1 MKVFIQTILI
11 SIIIAFINSVNHLTF
26 KLGRSEDLCLSE
38 YFSDKT
44 LVIYSIT
51 SSGPM
56 EVKITDPDDKIKF
69 QKVNKKSCQKIKANK
84 NLFR

>member
-11 SIIIAFINSVNHLTF
+11 SIILSFINSVNHLTF
-26 KLGRSEDLCLSE
+26 KLDRGEDLCLSE

-44 LVIYSIT
+44 LVIYSVT
-51 SSGPM
+51 SSHPM

-69 QKVNKKSCQKIKANK
+69 QKVKIN
-84 NLFR
+84 